1 LHKIITIMKINPK
14 TGIDKLIFGM
24 AQNDVEALYG
34 KPNKSFKDEDDNN
47 VYQYNS
53 QKLRLTFY
61 KDENFKLG
69 YIVGS
74 SQDLVLF
81 DKKVIGRAV
90 ADVQKELNTKDFA
103 KWEKEEFDTL
113 ENYFN
118 ETNWMILQTEF
129 DDVVKVEVG
138 AIINNKDEFDWKFK
152 K

>member
-1 LHKIITIMKINPK
+1 MKINPK

-24 AQNDVEALYG
+24 LQKDVEALYG
-34 KPNKSFKDEDDNN
+34 KPSKSFTDEDDNTIF
-47 VYQYNS
+47 QYNQ

-69 YIVGS
+69 YIVS
-74 SQDLVLF
+74 SNQELDLLG
-81 DKKVIGRAV
+81 KKVIGRPV
-90 ADVQKELNTKDFA
+90 AEVQKELTGKEFA

-118 ETNWMILQTEF
+118 EANWMIFQTEF

-138 AIINNKDEFDWKFK
+138 AIINEKDEFEWKFK

>member
-1 LHKIITIMKINPK
+1 MKINPK
-14 TGIDKLIFGM
+14 NGIDKLIFGM
-24 AQNDVEALYG
+24 LQKDVEAIYG
-34 KPNKSFKDEDDNN
+34 KPNKSFKDEDDNTI
-47 VYQYNS
+47 YQYNE

-74 SQDLVLF
+74 SQELVLL
-81 DKKVIGRAV
+81 DKKVIGRPV
-90 ADVQKELNTKDFA
+90 NEVQKELTVKDFA

-118 ETNWMILQTEF
+118 ESNWMIFQTEF
-129 DDVVKVEVG
+129 NDIVKVEVG
-138 AIINNKDEFDWKFK
+138 AIINEKDEFEWKFK

>member
-1 LHKIITIMKINPK
+1 MKINPK

-24 AQNDVEALYG
+24 LQKDVEAIYG
-34 KPNKSFKDEDDNN
+34 KPSKSFTDEDDNTIF
-47 VYQYNS
+47 QYNP

-69 YIVGS
+69 YIVS
-74 SQDLVLF
+74 SNQDLDLLGI
-81 DKKVIGRAV
+81 KVIGKPV
-90 ADVQKELNTKDFA
+90 VEVQKELTGKEFA

-118 ETNWMILQTEF
+118 EANWMILQTEF

-138 AIINNKDEFDWKFK
+138 AIINEKDEFEWKFK

>member
-1 LHKIITIMKINPK
+1 MLQK
-14 TGIDKLIFGM
+14 
-24 AQNDVEALYG
+24 DVEAIYG
-34 KPNKSFKDEDDNN
+34 KPSKSFKDEDDNTI
-47 VYQYNS
+47 YQYNEL
-53 QKLRLTFY
+53 KLRLTFY

-69 YIVGS
+69 YVVGS
-74 SQDLVLF
+74 SQELVIL
-81 DKKVIGRAV
+81 DKKVIGRPV

-118 ETNWMILQTEF
+118 EPNWMILQTEF

-138 AIINNKDEFDWKFK
+138 AIINEKDEFEWKFK

>member
-1 LHKIITIMKINPK
+1 MKISPK
-14 TGIDKLIFGM
+14 IGIDKLVFGM
-24 AQNDVEALYG
+24 LQKDVEAIYG
-34 KPNKSFKDEDDNN
+34 KPNKSFKDEDENTI
-47 VYQYNS
+47 YQYNK

-61 KDENFKLG
+61 KDEDFKLG

-74 SQDLVLF
+74 GQDLLLL
-81 DKKVIGRAV
+81 DKKIIGRPV
-90 ADVQKELNTKDFA
+90 TEVQKELTSNDFA

-118 ETNWMILQTEF
+118 ESNWMILQTEF

-138 AIINNKDEFDWKFK
+138 AIINAKDEFEWKFK